1 MISSSTN
8 SRRKLPLIFSL
19 SMPHSVPASTSMVG
33 IIHYISV
40 RCARNGGSW
49 PGQHQ
54 GFGPRFPAHHLHRLC
69 GSSQETILR
78 RLVLRHPPTFSR
90 SHPSEYS
97 TFRMKSYA
105 SLTDLTLLAIDLP
118 YVDIIWNDLTAS
130 FVQNM
135 GLDVLS
141 LSDGLLF

>member
-1 MISSSTN
+1 
-8 SRRKLPLIFSL
+8 
-19 SMPHSVPASTSMVG
+19 
-33 IIHYISV
+33 
-40 RCARNGGSW
+40 
-49 PGQHQ
+49 
-54 GFGPRFPAHHLHRLC
+54 
-69 GSSQETILR
+69 
-78 RLVLRHPPTFSR
+78 
-90 SHPSEYS
+90 
-97 TFRMKSYA
+97 MKSYA